1 MQNFSDVFKRI
12 KQATNRTTQ
21 IELAEL
27 LEIRQSSISDAKK
40 RNSVPAHWVLT
51 LFRKYGL
58 NPDWVLNGTN
68 PMYLRPATGYGVDA
82 ASDAGLLQEEHAAY
96 GKDYSHPTSVKVHA
110 SAIVNGEVGL
120 VVVDNLTIP
129 MPLHTRGLLVLR
141 LDDKSMEP
149 TVRKGA
155 FVGIDTMNKRLSS
168 GELFGV
174 VLPHEG
180 HSVRLAIV
188 DNSAEKLLL
197 RSCNTDIPDQTV
209 PLCDHEKFVAGRV
222 HWVIQSYS

>member
-1 MQNFSDVFKRI
+1 MKSFSEVFKRI

-21 IELAEL
+21 MELAEL

-51 LFRKYGL
+51 LFRKFGL
-58 NPDWVLNGTN
+58 NPDWVLSGTS
-68 PMYLRPATGYGVDA
+68 PMYLRSSTGYGSDA
-82 ASDAGLLQEEHAAY
+82 ASEAGMLQEEHAIY
-96 GKDYSHPTSVKVHA
+96 GKDYSHPTPVKVHA
-110 SAIVNGEVGL
+110 SAIVSGGVGL
-120 VVVDNLTIP
+120 VPVDTLTIP
-129 MPLHTRGLLVLR
+129 MPLHTKGLLVLR
-141 LDDKSMEP
+141 VDDKSMEP
-149 TVRKGA
+149 AVRKGA

-180 HSVRLAIV
+180 HTVRLVIV
-188 DNSAEKLLL
+188 DNNAEKLIL
-197 RSCNTDIPDQTV
+197 RSCSADIPDQAV
-209 PLCDHEKFVAGRV
+209 PLDEYQTFIAGRV